1 MFETVLND
9 HMSCI
14 RHLAEMTDTIEDAAN
29 ALAKVVSSGGRVFI
43 CGNGGSAADAQHFAA
58 ELMGRFEM
66 ERRAVPA
73 VALTTDTS
81 IITAVAN
88 DYSFDDIF
96 ARQLAGLARSGDALV
111 GISTSGNSA
120 NVLKAVRLA
129 TEMDLKIVTLSG
141 GSGGKLANQADH
153 EIVIRADNTAR
164 IQEAHALILHFFA
177 QVIEKTAGV
186 NGNG

>member
-9 HMSCI
+9 HLLCM
-14 RHLAEMTDTIEDAAN
+14 RHLAEMNDVIEAAAN
-29 ALAKVVSSGGRVFI
+29 ALAKVVSKGRRVFI

-58 ELMGRFEM
+58 ELMGRFEV

-96 ARQLAGLARSGDALV
+96 ARQLAGLAKPGDALV
-111 GISTSGNSA
+111 GISTSGNSP

-129 TEMDLKIVTLSG
+129 TEMGLKIVVLSG
-141 GSGGKLANQADH
+141 GSGGRLANQADH
-153 EIVIRADNTAR
+153 EVFIRADNTAR

-186 NGNG
+186 SNNG